1 MECWF
6 YVKKKRTK
14 IRLWKDILLIF
25 AVFRKLVWNV
35 IGLERLGMVLNFFGL
50 GEPEADNGVGVV
62 VTNWLVEVVD
72 VERYRGRVMRVVLSK
87 MVFGS

>member
-1 MECWF
+1 M
-6 YVKKKRTK
+6 
-14 IRLWKDILLIF
+14 
-25 AVFRKLVWNV
+25 
-35 IGLERLGMVLNFFGL
+35 GMVLNFFGL